1 MPKSWIS
8 KFFLWFF
15 CPDFGFSQKNHN
27 YCVGICMFLTFL
39 CHYDIVGHLDGDID
53 VVTDVV
59 FAQQAV
65 YIGMLEG
72 FAYLGHYA

>member
-1 MPKSWIS
+1 
-8 KFFLWFF
+8 
-15 CPDFGFSQKNHN
+15 
-27 YCVGICMFLTFL
+27 MFLTFL